1 MQTARRL
8 GFLSTAV
15 AVLLFGQALA
25 GKAAADE
32 HAAEAAVARWVHE
45 VKVGILHHDTPDL
58 WSGFRRESG
67 IDINLEAI
75 FAPKL
80 DILGGAIRPALGGS
94 VNTAGDTSKL
104 YVGIRW
110 QYELTIGFFVGLG
123 LGGAVHDGNLD
134 LTNRDRKALGSR
146 VLFHIPVEIG
156 YRFKDSPHALSV
168 YFDHIS
174 NAYTADENEGMD
186 TLGLRYGYR
195 FRTGK

>member
-1 MQTARRL
+1 MQTSRRL
-8 GFLSTAV
+8 GQFWL
-15 AVLLFGQALA
+15 ALA
-25 GKAAADE
+25 VILIGPALTGKAAADG
-32 HAAEAAVARWVHE
+32 HTSTSALASWVHE

-80 DILGGAIRPALGGS
+80 DVLGGAIRPALGGS
-94 VNTAGDTSKL
+94 INSAGDTSKF
-104 YVGIRW
+104 YAGIRW
-110 QYELTIGFFVGLG
+110 QYELEMGLFVGIG
-123 LGGAVHDGNLD
+123 VGGAVHNGELE
-134 LTNRDRKALGSR
+134 LTRRDRKALGR
-146 VLFHIPVEIG
+146 RLLFHIPIEVG
-156 YRFKDSPHALSV
+156 YRFHGGPHALSV

-195 FRTGK
+195 FGIGR